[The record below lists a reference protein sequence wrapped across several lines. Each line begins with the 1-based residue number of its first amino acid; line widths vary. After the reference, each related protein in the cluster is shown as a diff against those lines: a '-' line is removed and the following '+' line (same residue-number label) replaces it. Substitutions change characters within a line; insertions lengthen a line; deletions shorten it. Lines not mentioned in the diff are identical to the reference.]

1 MCLGGV
7 LFCFGFWLVKEV
19 CLFVYLYY
27 YGHFWLTHVSS
38 WFQRELLL
46 KLAWYLTGNLDW
58 DFMVIKLIPVL
69 VFYVAIIFLECHRA
83 WLKNNIFEYNFS
95 WVKAPSWLPCPWGWY
110 CQDPGEIEGTVEMWV
125 FSSEHKIKTNFCRG
139 KEEGLQWA
147 GAQECL
153 GGGLPGLLV
162 KNWLKGLTSV
172 Y

>member
-110 CQDPGEIEGTVEMWV
+110 CQDPGEIEGTVEMY
-125 FSSEHKIKTNFCRG
+125 FLQSIKSRPTSAGVRRKDCSGQELRNAW
-139 KEEGLQWA
+139 EEVCQGSL
-147 GAQECL
+147 
-153 GGGLPGLLV
+153 
-162 KNWLKGLTSV
+162 
-172 Y
+172 